1 MNPISFLIWQEIFKQ
16 KLTPSQFDALP
27 AKEQQGLFNELRFQL
42 KSEIVYTSDV
52 SKDRLANF
60 KILEKK
66 LDDILFS

>member
-1 MNPISFLIWQEIFKQ
+1 MNPISLRIWQEIFKQ
-16 KLTPSQFDALP
+16 KLTPSKFDALP